1 MDLDMDPYEEAEAE
15 AAVEAAG
22 LGGPAAEDSSDDS
35 DEDDSEA
42 ESDYE
47 EKSYGLLRSGKHQGY
62 KLKDLLQHADGIGAS
77 SKHRRHGR
85 ERASHRAFARF
96 VRTDPSFA
104 EELAGITGIAGAIAP
119 APATNANGIANAH
132 GTAESDVVSA
142 GSNFAAP
149 AVAPP
154 LEDVEKHVFP
164 WACVLAAG
172 SALKLEEF
180 ASRVVIFSFV
190 EILPLFMDEMQGS
203 ETFAIVRFKNDWSGF
218 NDALTL
224 DNHFSLNKLGKNE
237 WDIRTNGGDSAKWE
251 GGKDEVKVYGWIA
264 QEGDYNAA
272 SVVGRFL
279 RKHTN
284 LKTINDVSKIGSERS
299 GETVAAL
306 ASQIDEKNQSLQK
319 LESKKNAT
327 ELSIA
332 RLQERTG
339 SNMKHIMKRRRRL
352 RLRLLGKFV
361 IAHKDNFIMAYVE
374 MRSIHRRAREN
385 ALRIFRDNENLRHE
399 LENRRRELN
408 SRAKELEKLSAEN
421 ARDKK
426 KLDDERQKARGDN
439 SELELAS
446 IEQQRTDEDVHKLLD
461 DQKREK
467 EDAHARMLQLEKER
481 HEKQQLELEVTRLN
495 GTLQVM
501 KHLEGDNDR
510 DIHEKMEKL
519 TLKLDHE
526 IRRLEELYGDLVR
539 KQREANDELVQARE
553 ELEEG
558 LKGELNECRVIGI
571 KRMGEFDT
579 KPFLNAC
586 KIKYGSDD
594 YETKASK
601 LVTTWEAEIKK
612 PSWHP
617 FKMIDQA
624 DGEKKV
630 INDDDARLKHL
641 RIRYGNDVCNAM
653 KTALMEINEH
663 NPSGRYFKPELWNF
677 REGRKATLKEVF
689 EYLFGQMETTIKR
702 KQRRR

>member
-47 EKSYGLLRSGKHQGY
+47 EKSYGLLRSGKH
-62 KLKDLLQHADGIGAS
+62 QHADGIGAS

-339 SNMKHIMKRRRRL
+339 SNMKHIMKVAPAPAPAPAPR
-352 RLRLLGKFV
+352 
-361 IAHKDNFIMAYVE
+361 
-374 MRSIHRRAREN
+374 
-385 ALRIFRDNENLRHE
+385 
-399 LENRRRELN
+399 
-408 SRAKELEKLSAEN
+408 
-421 ARDKK
+421 
-426 KLDDERQKARGDN
+426 ARGDN

-653 KTALMEINEH
+653 ETALMEINEH